1 MANVCDYVKWR
12 GDITLEQSKFNE
24 IDNLILSR
32 FSYFPFDKII
42 KENEV
47 VTIKELSKR
56 FQKQDVTKL
65 PILWKD
71 DVDLFPL
78 MGESERFGKLL
89 ATKYINKIDQE
100 QEKQFAAITVLM
112 PDDTIFVSYRGTD
125 NTIVG
130 WKEDLNMS
138 FKSHIASQISA
149 KKYLEMIAEEYSDK
163 KIRIGGHSKG
173 GNIAVYAATFASSI
187 IKDRI
192 INVYNNDG
200 PGFCDDVIGTLE
212 YQDMINKV
220 HTYIPQSSV
229 IGRLMNHREKYTVVE
244 SVQKGIMQHDLY
256 SWQVLGTKFITLEE
270 VTNGSEFVDKTIKEW
285 LENVEP
291 EKREQVIDVVFDI
304 LNATDAQTMKEIKNN
319 WFTSARTMMS
329 SYKNIDNETKD
340 MIWKAVGELLKSAKN
355 NIFED
360 FPKFPEKEQKRML
373 IYSKLGG
380 LFYNKKK
387 NHNVILFLL

>member
-12 GDITLEQSKFNE
+12 GDLSIEQSEFNE

-47 VTIKELSKR
+47 VTIKELSER
-56 FQKQDVTKL
+56 FKKQDIRKL

-71 DVDLFPL
+71 DVDLFQL

-112 PDDTIFVSYRGTD
+112 PDNTIFVSYRGTD

-149 KKYLEMIAEEYSDK
+149 KKYLEIIAQEYPDK

-173 GNIAVYAATFASSI
+173 GNVAVYAATFVNKE

-200 PGFCDDVIGTLE
+200 PGFCDDVIETPE
-212 YQDMINKV
+212 YKEMIEKV

-229 IGRLMNHREKYTVVE
+229 IGRLMNHREKYTVVK
-244 SVQKGIMQHDLY
+244 SVQKVIMQHDLY
-256 SWQVLGTKFITLEE
+256 SWEVLGKEFVTLEE

-291 EKREQVIDVVFDI
+291 TKREQVIDVVFDI
-304 LNATDAQTMKEIKNN
+304 LNTTDAQTMKDIKSN
-319 WFTSARTMMS
+319 WFTSARTMMA
-329 SYKNIDNETKD
+329 SYKNIDNETKE
-340 MIWKAVGELLKSAKN
+340 MIWQTLNELFKV
-355 NIFED
+355 
-360 FPKFPEKEQKRML
+360 EKDNV
-373 IYSKLGG
+373 
-380 LFYNKKK
+380 FKK
-387 NHNVILFLL
+387 

>member
-1 MANVCDYVKWR
+1 MANVCDYIKWR
-12 GDITLEQSKFNE
+12 GDINFEQSKFNE

-42 KENEV
+42 KEDEI
-47 VTIKELSKR
+47 VTIRELGKR
-56 FQKQDVTKL
+56 FKNQDISKL

-71 DVDLFPL
+71 DVELFPL
-78 MGESERFGKLL
+78 IGESERFGNLL
-89 ATKYINKIDQE
+89 ATKYINKIDVV

-112 PDDTIFVSYRGTD
+112 PDDTIFISYRGTD

-138 FKSHIASQISA
+138 FKSHIASQLSA
-149 KKYLEMIAEEYSDK
+149 KKYLEMIAKEYSDK

-173 GNIAVYAATFASSI
+173 GNIAVYAATFVSQE

-200 PGFCDDVIGTLE
+200 PGFCDDVIETPE
-212 YQDMINKV
+212 YHEMIKNV

-319 WFTSARTMMS
+319 WFTSARTMMA

-360 FPKFPEKEQKRML
+360 FPKLPEK
-373 IYSKLGG
+373 SK
-380 LFYNKKK
+380 
-387 NHNVILFLL
+387 

>member
-1 MANVCDYVKWR
+1 MANVCDYIKWR
-12 GDITLEQSKFNE
+12 GDLDLEKSDFNE

-32 FSYFPFDKII
+32 FSYFPFDNII
-42 KENEV
+42 EENEV
-47 VTIKELSKR
+47 VTIKELSER
-56 FQKQDVTKL
+56 FNKQDINKL

-78 MGESERFGKLL
+78 MGQSKRFGEML
-89 ATKYINKIDQE
+89 ATKYINKIDVE
-100 QEKQFAAITVLM
+100 QEKQFSAITVLM

-130 WKEDLNMS
+130 WKEDFNMS

-149 KKYLEMIAEEYSDK
+149 KEYLEIIAKEYPDK

-173 GNIAVYAATFASSI
+173 GNIAVYAATFVSNE

-200 PGFCDDVIGTLE
+200 PGFCEDVIETPE
-212 YQDMINKV
+212 YQETIKTV
-220 HTYIPQSSV
+220 HTYIPQSSI
-229 IGRLMNHREKYTVVE
+229 IGRLMNHKEKYTVVE

-256 SWQVLGTKFITLEE
+256 SWQVLGKEFVTLKEL
-270 VTNGSEFVDKTIKEW
+270 TDGSEFVDKTIKGW

-291 EKREQVIDVVFDI
+291 AKREQVIDVVFDI
-304 LNATDAQTMKEIKNN
+304 LNATDAQTMKDLKAN
-319 WFTSARTMMS
+319 WFSSGRVIMT

-340 MIWKAVGELLKSAKN
+340 MIWKAVSELLKSAKN
-355 NIFED
+355 NIFDD
-360 FPKFPEKEQKRML
+360 FPKLPEKEQKRML
-373 IYSKLGG
+373 IYIVSSEG
-380 LFYNKKK
+380 FS
-387 NHNVILFLL
+387 II

>member
-12 GDITLEQSKFNE
+12 GDLSIEQSEFNE

-47 VTIKELSKR
+47 VTIKELSER
-56 FQKQDVTKL
+56 FKKQDIRKL

-112 PDDTIFVSYRGTD
+112 PDNTIFVSYRGTD

-149 KKYLEMIAEEYSDK
+149 KKYLEIIAQEYPDK

-173 GNIAVYAATFASSI
+173 GNVAVYAATFVNKE

-192 INVYNNDG
+192 INVYNKDG
-200 PGFCDDVIGTLE
+200 PGFCDDVIETPE
-212 YQDMINKV
+212 YKEMIEKV

-229 IGRLMNHREKYTVVE
+229 IGRLMNHREKYTVVK

-256 SWQVLGTKFITLEE
+256 SWEVLGKEFVTLEE

-291 EKREQVIDVVFDI
+291 TKREQVIDVVFYI
-304 LNATDAQTMKEIKNN
+304 LNTTDAQTMKDIKSN
-319 WFTSARTMMS
+319 WFTSARTMMA
-329 SYKNIDNETKD
+329 SYKNIDNETKE
-340 MIWKAVGELLKSAKN
+340 MIWQTLNELFKVAKDN
-355 NIFED
+355 VF
-360 FPKFPEKEQKRML
+360 
-373 IYSKLGG
+373 
-380 LFYNKKK
+380 KK
-387 NHNVILFLL
+387 

>member
-42 KENEV
+42 EENEI
-47 VTIKELSKR
+47 VTIKELSRR

-78 MGESERFGKLL
+78 IGESKRFGELL
-89 ATKYINKIDQE
+89 ATKYINKIDPE

-112 PDDTIFVSYRGTD
+112 PDDTIFISYRGTD

-138 FKSHIASQISA
+138 FKSHIASQLSA
-149 KKYLEMIAEEYSDK
+149 KKYLEMIAKEYPDK

-173 GNIAVYAATFASSI
+173 GNIAVYAATFVSQE

-200 PGFCDDVIGTLE
+200 PGFCDDVIETPE
-212 YQDMINKV
+212 YHEMIKKV
-220 HTYIPQSSV
+220 HTY

-304 LNATDAQTMKEIKNN
+304 LNATDAQTMKEIKNS
-319 WFTSARTMMS
+319 WFTSARTMMA

-360 FPKFPEKEQKRML
+360 FPKLPEK
-373 IYSKLGG
+373 SK
-380 LFYNKKK
+380 
-387 NHNVILFLL
+387 

>member
-42 KENEV
+42 EENEI

-78 MGESERFGKLL
+78 IGESKRFGELL
-89 ATKYINKIDQE
+89 ATKYINKIDPE

-112 PDDTIFVSYRGTD
+112 PDDTIFISYRGTD

-138 FKSHIASQISA
+138 FKSHIASQLSA
-149 KKYLEMIAEEYSDK
+149 KKYLEMIAKEYSDK

-173 GNIAVYAATFASSI
+173 GNIAVYAATFVSQE

-200 PGFCDDVIGTLE
+200 PGFCDDVIETPE
-212 YQDMINKV
+212 YHEMIKKV

-319 WFTSARTMMS
+319 WFTSARTMMA

-360 FPKFPEKEQKRML
+360 FPKLTEK
-373 IYSKLGG
+373 SK
-380 LFYNKKK
+380 
-387 NHNVILFLL
+387 

>member
-12 GDITLEQSKFNE
+12 GDLNLEQSEFNE

-32 FSYFPFDKII
+32 FSYFPFDNII
-42 KENEV
+42 KETEI
-47 VTIKELSKR
+47 VTIKELSER
-56 FQKQDVTKL
+56 FKKQDVSKL

-78 MGESERFGKLL
+78 MGESKRYGEMN
-89 ATKYINKIDQE
+89 ATKYVNKIDVE
-100 QEKQFAAITVLM
+100 QEKQFSAITILM
-112 PDDTIFVSYRGTD
+112 PDNTIFVSYRGTD

-149 KKYLEMIAEEYSDK
+149 KKYLEMIAVEYPDK

-173 GNIAVYAATFASSI
+173 GNIAVYAATFVSNE

-192 INVYNNDG
+192 MNVYNNDG
-200 PGFCDDVIGTLE
+200 PGFCDDVIETPE
-212 YQDMINKV
+212 YQEMIKKV

-256 SWQVLGTKFITLEE
+256 SWEVLGKAFVTLEE

-291 EKREQVIDVVFDI
+291 AKREQVIDVVFDI
-304 LNATDAQTMKEIKNN
+304 LNTTDAQTMKELKNN
-319 WFTSARTMMS
+319 WFSSAKTMMA
-329 SYKNIDNETKD
+329 SYKNIDKDTKD
-340 MIWKAVGELLKSAKN
+340 MIWQTLNELFKVAKDN
-355 NIFED
+355 VLFRQQKPLPNSCFWKGNI
-360 FPKFPEKEQKRML
+360 
-373 IYSKLGG
+373 
-380 LFYNKKK
+380 
-387 NHNVILFLL
+387 V

>member
-12 GDITLEQSKFNE
+12 GDLSLEQSKFNE

-42 KENEV
+42 KENEG
-47 VTIKELSKR
+47 VTIKELSER
-56 FQKQDVTKL
+56 FKKQDISKL

-71 DVDLFPL
+71 DIDLFPL
-78 MGESERFGKLL
+78 MGESERFGTLL
-89 ATKYINKIDQE
+89 ATEYINKIDPE
-100 QEKQFAAITVLM
+100 QEKQFSAITVFM

-130 WKEDLNMS
+130 WKEDFNMS
-138 FKSHIASQISA
+138 FKSHIASQLSA
-149 KKYLEMIAEEYSDK
+149 KKYLEMIAKEYPDK

-173 GNIAVYAATFASSI
+173 GNIAVYAATFVPKE

-200 PGFCDDVIGTLE
+200 PGFCDDVIETPE
-212 YQDMINKV
+212 YQDMIKKV

-256 SWQVLGTKFITLEE
+256 SWQVIGTEFVTLEE
-270 VTNGSEFVDKTIKEW
+270 VTNGSEFVDKTIKNW

-304 LNATDAQTMKEIKNN
+304 LNTTDAQTMKEIKSN
-319 WFTSARTMMS
+319 WFSNARTMMT

-360 FPKFPEKEQKRML
+360 FPKLPEKEQKRTL
-373 IYSKLGG
+373 IYIVS
-380 LFYNKKK
+380 
-387 NHNVILFLL
+387 

>member
-1 MANVCDYVKWR
+1 
-12 GDITLEQSKFNE
+12 
-24 IDNLILSR
+24 
-32 FSYFPFDKII
+32 
-42 KENEV
+42 
-47 VTIKELSKR
+47 
-56 FQKQDVTKL
+56 
-65 PILWKD
+65 
-71 DVDLFPL
+71 

-112 PDDTIFVSYRGTD
+112 PDNTIFVSYRGTD

-149 KKYLEMIAEEYSDK
+149 KKYLEIIAQEYPDK

-173 GNIAVYAATFASSI
+173 GNVAVYAATFVNKE

-200 PGFCDDVIGTLE
+200 PGFCDDVIETPE
-212 YQDMINKV
+212 YKEMIEKV

-229 IGRLMNHREKYTVVE
+229 IGRLMNHREKYTVVK

-256 SWQVLGTKFITLEE
+256 SWEVLGKEFVTLEE

-291 EKREQVIDVVFDI
+291 TKREQVIDVVFDI
-304 LNATDAQTMKEIKNN
+304 LNTTDAQTMKEIKSN
-319 WFTSARTMMS
+319 WFTSARTMMA
-329 SYKNIDNETKD
+329 SYKNIDNETKE
-340 MIWKAVGELLKSAKN
+340 MIWQTLNELFKVAKDN
-355 NIFED
+355 VF
-360 FPKFPEKEQKRML
+360 
-373 IYSKLGG
+373 
-380 LFYNKKK
+380 KK
-387 NHNVILFLL
+387 